1 MKKLIVL
8 SDSHSAVAMLE
19 FAAQYIERQKPDY
32 LVHLGDFRGDAA
44 LLEKRLER
52 EVLCVRGNCD
62 IMDRWDREKIFTVEH
77 TRFLAVHGDK
87 FGVKTS
93 LDALSY
99 YAEEQLCQAA
109 LFGHTHEP
117 FTGYVGGVLLI
128 NPGTLLNGRMCEIT
142 VDGKKVDPRIVR
154 V

>member
-1 MKKLIVL
+1 M
-8 SDSHSAVAMLE
+8 
-19 FAAQYIERQKPDY
+19 
-32 LVHLGDFRGDAA
+32 
-44 LLEKRLER
+44 
-52 EVLCVRGNCD
+52 
-62 IMDRWDREKIFTVEH
+62 
-77 TRFLAVHGDK
+77 
-87 FGVKTS
+87 
-93 LDALSY
+93 
-99 YAEEQLCQAA
+99 CQAA